1 MGVPGQGEP
10 ASRVLNTGRI
20 WRVLELRRGRSTP
33 LSSITSNSHLAL
45 LSFLKTASLGYSLM
59 PAPLS
64 QVDIHRYSRS
74 LYRRLVG
81 FLKVQCL
88 VGVSHEIGRGAQ
100 GDSCGATEVRS
111 PWTWRGGAPH
121 CSRVMVGESSL
132 KTLRRR
138 TLEVFLG
145 VWQETLGSLD
155 LCP

>member
-1 MGVPGQGEP
+1 MGF
-10 ASRVLNTGRI
+10 
-20 WRVLELRRGRSTP
+20 LELG
-33 LSSITSNSHLAL
+33 
-45 LSFLKTASLGYSLM
+45 
-59 PAPLS
+59 S
-64 QVDIHRYSRS
+64 QCGI
-74 LYRRLVG
+74 
-81 FLKVQCL
+81 
-88 VGVSHEIGRGAQ
+88 SHEIGRGAQ